1 MKNVDFSREV
11 IKIKFKENMDLLGMT
26 EGFDLPLENI
36 GSVSTNK
43 VNCRYPRMGSYGTKD
58 GLEFYFMED
67 NNKAVTLNLK
77 EHKYNKVILEVSN
90 KEKIAQM
97 INKSIQK

>member
-1 MKNVDFSREV
+1 MKNLDLSKEV
-11 IKIKFKENMDLLGMT
+11 IKIKFKENKHLLGMT
-26 EGFDLPLENI
+26 EGFDLSLENVE
-36 GSVSTNK
+36 SVSTSK

-77 EHKYNKVILEVSN
+77 NHKYNKVILEVNN
-90 KEKIAQM
+90 KEKIAKM